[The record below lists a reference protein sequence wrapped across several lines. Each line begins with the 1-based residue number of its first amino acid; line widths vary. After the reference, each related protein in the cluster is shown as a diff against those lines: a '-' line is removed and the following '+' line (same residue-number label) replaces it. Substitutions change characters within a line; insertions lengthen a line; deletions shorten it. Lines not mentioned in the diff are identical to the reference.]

1 MRDSR
6 ASVATPESISEASR
20 LLSTVEDSAPLAGG
34 TWIMRRNGDERTR
47 SLYVSLQQIPA
58 LRELDLGPSL
68 RLGASVTHSSL
79 ASALSDVNELAGLRD
94 AAGRSANPAV
104 RNMATIGGGLATTTF
119 PSSDLVPALL
129 ALDAGVETAGGE
141 TVPLE
146 AFLAERAAQGKLIT
160 AVVVPA
166 RPVRSAHVRLLL
178 RAAGDYPVAIVSVA
192 DAGDGC
198 LRVAV
203 GSVTS
208 VAFRWTALE
217 ARVGTDDSPSS
228 AAAAARDLLPTL
240 APRDDVDAPG
250 WYRAEV
256 LPTLLERAV
265 TRLHDQPRT

>member
-1 MRDSR
+1 MSPSSCQTRASLGVIGWCPLAGDDCPENGRSAALGHSCPAMTAGGVRRRRRGIRVRAQYRPWHKADAPCGRLTTRREGPSSCDPWWPMRDSR

-47 SLYVSLQQIPA
+47 SLYVSLPQIPA

-104 RNMATIGGGLATTTF
+104 RNMATIGGGLAATTF

-141 TVPLE
+141 AVPLE
-146 AFLAERAAQGKLIT
+146 AFLAERAAQEKLIT

-178 RAAGDYPVAIVSVA
+178 RAAGDY
-192 DAGDGC
+192 
-198 LRVAV
+198 
-203 GSVTS
+203 
-208 VAFRWTALE
+208 
-217 ARVGTDDSPSS
+217 
-228 AAAAARDLLPTL
+228 
-240 APRDDVDAPG
+240 
-250 WYRAEV
+250 
-256 LPTLLERAV
+256 
-265 TRLHDQPRT
+265 

>member
-6 ASVATPESISEASR
+6 ASVATPETVIEAWR

-34 TWIMRRNGDERTR
+34 TWIMRRNGDERPK
-47 SLYVSLQQIPA
+47 SLYVSLQQMPA
-58 LRELDLGPSL
+58 LRELDVGSRL
-68 RLGASVTHSSL
+68 RLGACVTHSTL
-79 ASALSDVNELAGLRD
+79 ASALRDVNELAGLRD

-104 RNMATIGGGLATTTF
+104 RNMATIGGGLAVTRF
-119 PSSDLVPALL
+119 AASDLVPPLL

-146 AFLAERAAQGKLIT
+146 AFLAERPAQERLIT

-166 RPVRSAHVRLLL
+166 RPARSAHSRLLL
-178 RAAGDYPVAIVSVA
+178 RAAGDYPVAIVSVV
-192 DAGDGC
+192 DAGDGSV
-198 LRVAV
+198 RVAV

-208 VAFRWTALE
+208 VAFRWSALE

-228 AAAAARDLLPTL
+228 AAAAARELLPML

-256 LPTLLERAV
+256 LPTLVERALV
-265 TRLHDQPRT
+265 RLHDEPRT